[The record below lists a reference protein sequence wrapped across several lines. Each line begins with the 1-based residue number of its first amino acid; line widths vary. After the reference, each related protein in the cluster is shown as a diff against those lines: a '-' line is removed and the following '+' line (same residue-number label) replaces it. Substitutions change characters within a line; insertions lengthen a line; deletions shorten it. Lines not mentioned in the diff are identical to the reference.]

1 MVYKRDGQ
9 IQEFRPEKIE
19 NAVLKAFYD
28 VEKEE
33 TEYLKQLEKEEE
45 KPDRL
50 SRCGGCDGC
59 VWRGRRRA
67 GDCRAAVND
76 GKSLFVA
83 AAGFGDD
90 LCRYLG

>member
-33 TEYLKQLEKEEE
+33 TEYAKSRAKEI
-45 KPDRL
+45 
-50 SRCGGCDGC
+50 
-59 VWRGRRRA
+59 A
-67 GDCRAAVND
+67 
-76 GKSLFVA
+76 
-83 AAGFGDD
+83 
-90 LCRYLG
+90 